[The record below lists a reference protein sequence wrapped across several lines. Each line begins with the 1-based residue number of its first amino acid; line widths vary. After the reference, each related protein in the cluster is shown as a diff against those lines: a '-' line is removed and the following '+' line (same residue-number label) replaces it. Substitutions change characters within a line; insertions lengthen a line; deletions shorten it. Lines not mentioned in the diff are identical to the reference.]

1 MTLWHAL
8 KRWFGLRPTQ
18 QQAVMCKR
26 CHRLLGYIEGG
37 IFLPVD
43 TKVECYITWYPLV
56 MVRCL
61 LCSKQYEIL
70 LPKYADA
77 LREEEEDG

>member
-1 MTLWHAL
+1 
-8 KRWFGLRPTQ
+8 
-18 QQAVMCKR
+18 
-26 CHRLLGYIEGG
+26 LGYIEGG